1 MKTLRM
7 RFVTR
12 EGKGLSVNL
21 RHPKENLS
29 ADEVRSVMELM
40 ASKDI
45 FPVPV
50 TVDSCSLVDAG
61 TTKLF

>member
-7 RFVTR
+7 RFLTR
-12 EGKGLSVNL
+12 DGKGLSVNL
-21 RHPKENLS
+21 RYPKETLS

-50 TVDSCSLVDAG
+50 TVDSCSLVDTG
-61 TTKLF
+61 TNKLF